1 MESSESTVRNE
12 ISREP
17 GPSGSGG
24 LGGMVDL
31 TKGDHLFHEGDYPGA
46 MYLIRK
52 GKIRVYRRENGVEID
67 LETLDENQIIGELS
81 FLDGSLRSASA
92 QALVDS
98 TLVKISGPAFTKT
111 LDGLPDWL
119 KILMRTLCL
128 RLRNTNSKVVAPPK

>member
-1 MESSESTVRNE
+1 
-12 ISREP
+12 
-17 GPSGSGG
+17 
-24 LGGMVDL
+24 MVDL